1 MAQLTFNIEPSN
13 TGCRVM
19 VNGEAVELGVPLGY
33 PIGSTINLS
42 LELVDGYELDS
53 WNNGQWFE
61 PDWQVE
67 VTEDASFVATVSQ

>member
-1 MAQLTFNIEPSN
+1 MAQLTFIIEPANS
-13 TGCRVM
+13 GCRIL
-19 VNGEAVELGVPLGY
+19 VNGEVVELGVPLGY
-33 PIGSTINLS
+33 PIGSTVNLS

>member
-1 MAQLTFNIEPSN
+1 MAQLTFNIEPAN
-13 TGCRVM
+13 TGCRVL

-53 WNNGQWFE
+53 WNDGQWFE
-61 PDWQVE
+61 PDWPVE
-67 VTEDASFVATVSQ
+67 VTEDASFVALVSQ

>member
-1 MAQLTFNIEPSN
+1 MAQLTFNIEPAN
-13 TGCRVM
+13 TGCRVL

-61 PDWQVE
+61 PDWQVD
-67 VTEDASFVATVSQ
+67 VTEDASFVAAISQ

>member
-1 MAQLTFNIEPSN
+1 MAQLTFNIEPANS
-13 TGCRVM
+13 GCRM
-19 VNGEAVELGVPLGY
+19 LVNGETVELGVPLGY
-33 PIGSTINLS
+33 PVGSTINLS

-67 VTEDASFVATVSQ
+67 VTEDASYVAAISQ